1 MTRERANGAGELS
14 SPFDE
19 YRDTPLWRAV
29 EETIAE
35 LVATRELQVD
45 TAPEYVIGYLCR
57 ELTAKRIVVVA
68 ALQRPA

>member
-1 MTRERANGAGELS
+1 MRDPVPGAGQSS

-57 ELTAKRIVVVA
+57 ELTAKRIVVA
-68 ALQRPA
+68 TALQRPA